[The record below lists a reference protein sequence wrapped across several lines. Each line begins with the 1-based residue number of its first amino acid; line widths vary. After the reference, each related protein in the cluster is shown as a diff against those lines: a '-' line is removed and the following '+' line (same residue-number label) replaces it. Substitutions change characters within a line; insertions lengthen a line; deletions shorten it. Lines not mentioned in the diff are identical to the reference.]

1 MKNYNIEKLLSEIDF
16 TKNKYVKVN
25 DKLMLTNYQIA
36 TLKRFNINIESAP
49 NLSYIIF
56 EAENI
61 LEEEPDEDLE
71 QVLNELSE
79 RNYYENTNK

>member
-1 MKNYNIEKLLSEIDF
+1 MKEYNIEELLNEIDF
-16 TKNKYVKVN
+16 NKNKYVKIN
-25 DKLMLTNYQIA
+25 DKLMLTNYQISV
-36 TLKRFNINIESAP
+36 LKRFNLKLEEAP
-49 NLSYIIF
+49 SLSYIIF

-61 LEEEPDEDLE
+61 LEEEPDEELE